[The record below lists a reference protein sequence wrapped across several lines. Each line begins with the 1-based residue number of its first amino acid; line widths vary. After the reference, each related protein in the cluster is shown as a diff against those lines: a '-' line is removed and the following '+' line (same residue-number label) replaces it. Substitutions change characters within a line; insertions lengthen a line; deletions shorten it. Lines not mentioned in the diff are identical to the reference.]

1 MIICRESDQKLID
14 KALPICLFHK
24 WVPWD
29 IWSWKKSELPL
40 TNSTKLWNGI
50 SADWLLNG
58 LAGFTGFFSTN
69 QPSIITSAAIPV
81 LQEAPPGM
89 IGPGMSPW
97 PVAAELVHVA
107 EAAWGRPITIL
118 TLVHFCYALMD
129 YFLWFLFEG
138 FPYRTPARR
147 VCCRSGLYHSE
158 GSWTQTQGRPK
169 RWRTCWRAA
178 GPRRPGEWPR
188 PGTRPAGAQQGRS
201 FSVGWIVDKKL
212 TGPSQFLGLF
222 ILCSLSLPE
231 SQFPTNC
238 VWPASSI

>member
-1 MIICRESDQKLID
+1 MIICRESDQKLKD
-14 KALPICLFHK
+14 KSLPICLFHK

-89 IGPGMSPW
+89 MITGPGMSPW

-107 EAAWGRPITIL
+107 EAAWGRPITIK
-118 TLVHFCYALMD
+118 TLVHFCMWDVEIQWKISSFAL
-129 YFLWFLFEG
+129 FSLFSTNLSTSEKKIFFIQNHHIHHQPNIQHNRALENG
-138 FPYRTPARR
+138 NIQHNRGLL
-147 VCCRSGLYHSE
+147 RSRSNIWSG
-158 GSWTQTQGRPK
+158 
-169 RWRTCWRAA
+169 
-178 GPRRPGEWPR
+178 
-188 PGTRPAGAQQGRS
+188 GAVKFWLPWSNRC
-201 FSVGWIVDKKL
+201 SVH
-212 TGPSQFLGLF
+212 
-222 ILCSLSLPE
+222 
-231 SQFPTNC
+231 
-238 VWPASSI
+238 